1 MEKKKLLSV
10 LIAEDNE
17 DDAILVA
24 RSLRRSGYELIYERV
39 DTPQGMGEALDR
51 KPWDII
57 LVDYRMP
64 GFGGLDALNIVRER
78 NLDIPVILVSGVI
91 LEDVA
96 IEAMRQGA
104 CDCIKKDHLDRLSPA
119 VERELAAAAE
129 RRERRQ
135 AEQALRESE
144 EQFRVLAE
152 TSPAAIVLF
161 QGENIVY
168 VNPSAERLTGYTE
181 EELLGMRYG
190 EWIHDDFK
198 NLVREWVLV
207 RQQEPLALAEYE
219 LRYVT
224 KGGEERWA
232 LFSAGRIDYKGKP
245 AGIATIFDI
254 TGRKRAEE
262 QLRDSLREKEILL
275 HEIHHR
281 VKNNL
286 QIVSTL
292 LDLQSDYIDD
302 EQSLRYFQE
311 SQDRINSMALVHEAL
326 YRSRDLAR
334 IDFTVYL
341 EGLTDHL
348 FKSYVVDPKRISLKC
363 AIAKVTLGIDEAI
376 PCGLIVN
383 ELVSNSLKHAFPQG
397 RHGEILVQCQSAED
411 GLIRLRVSD
420 NGVGLPPDL
429 DFMATKTL
437 GLQLVT
443 MLVRQV
449 RGELTVQ
456 GEVAGGTA
464 FTISFR
470 GMQQGGGVVQVADDA
485 KRTS

>member
-1 MEKKKLLSV
+1 MEKKKSLSV

-17 DDAILVA
+17 DDALLVA
-24 RSLRRSGYELIYERV
+24 RSLRRSGYELSFERV
-39 DTPQGMGEALDR
+39 DTPETMHEALGR
-51 KPWDII
+51 KSWDII

-64 GFGGLDALNIVRER
+64 KFGGLDALKIVQER
-78 NLDIPVILVSGVI
+78 NLDVPVILVSGVI
-91 LEDVA
+91 LEEVA

-104 CDCIKKDHLDRLSPA
+104 CDCIKKDNLDRLTPS

-135 AEQALRESE
+135 AELALRESE

-152 TSPAAIVLF
+152 TSPAAIILF
-161 QGENIVY
+161 QGEEIIY

-181 EELLGMRYG
+181 EEFLRMRYG
-190 EWIHDDFK
+190 EWIHDDFR
-198 NLVREWVLV
+198 NLVREWGQMRPQDLHA
-207 RQQEPLALAEYE
+207 PAEYE

-224 KGGEERWA
+224 KSGEERWA
-232 LFSAGRIDYKGKP
+232 LFSAGRIDYKGRP

-262 QLRDSLREKEILL
+262 QVRDSLREKEILL

-292 LDLQSDYIDD
+292 LDLQSDYIED
-302 EQSLRYFQE
+302 EQSRRYFRE

-334 IDFTVYL
+334 IDFAVYL

-348 FKSYVVDPKRISLKC
+348 FKSYVVDPKNICLKC
-363 AIAKVTLGIDEAI
+363 AISEVSLGIDEAI

-383 ELVSNSLKHAFPQG
+383 ELVSNALKHAFPQG
-397 RHGEILVQCQSAED
+397 GRGEIRVTCHGDAD
-411 GLIRLRVSD
+411 GLIHLTVSD
-420 NGVGLPPDL
+420 DGAGMPADL
-429 DFMATKTL
+429 DFMATRTL

-443 MLVRQV
+443 MLVRQL
-449 RGELTVQ
+449 RGEMRV
-456 GEVAGGTA
+456 ERDGGTS
-464 FTISFR
+464 FIISFR
-470 GMQQGGGVVQVADDA
+470 RLQQG
-485 KRTS
+485 